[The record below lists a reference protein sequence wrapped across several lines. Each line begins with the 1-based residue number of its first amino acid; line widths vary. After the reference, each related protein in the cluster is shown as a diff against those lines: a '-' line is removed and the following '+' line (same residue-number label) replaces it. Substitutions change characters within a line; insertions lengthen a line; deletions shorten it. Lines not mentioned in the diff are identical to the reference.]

1 MSALQFELYPH
12 SGGRG
17 DGGDGSGDEESLEEG
32 GNLGGS
38 HKNPRL
44 RGGKIPRSKRFGNR
58 CFEFTLLAALQLTML
73 NPQDFSGREQSYR
86 V

>member
-1 MSALQFELYPH
+1 MLFALQFELYPP
-12 SGGRG
+12 SGRRG

-32 GNLGGS
+32 GNLRGS

-58 CFEFTLLAALQLTML
+58 CFDFTLLSVLQLTVL
-73 NPQDFSGREQSYR
+73 HAQDFSGRE
-86 V
+86 